1 MLSTMFRTIAARA
14 LFRPGDR
21 VLVAVSGGPD
31 SMALLHALWEARAR
45 LQIELEVVGVD
56 HGLRAEAARE
66 LDLVS
71 ARAEALELPF
81 LRLGVDVGR
90 ERRRGVSLQDA
101 ARRARLGALAALAET
116 RGARRVALGHQADDQ
131 AETVLFR
138 ILRGTGLQGLRGIP
152 YERAPFV
159 RPLLDVRRSEI
170 LRYLRR
176 RAIPFVEDPSNA
188 DLRFT
193 RARLR
198 HQILPRLAEEN
209 PQVAGALLAL
219 AAAARGDSEALAL
232 PALSRRAAVSIAR
245 LRARGGTATVDVSGR
260 RRVVVSYGQVQ
271 VEPRDATAAAAPP
284 TTLQIDRPGRYRW
297 SGGTVEIAELS
308 AGTPASRAH
317 ADGGQAGEGQFDPDR
332 LTWPLIVRGR
342 KAGDRM
348 RPRGGRGS
356 RKLSDLMIDAKIAR
370 GSRAGLPVVTTAR
383 NEVLFV
389 PGLRPA
395 EMGRPTS
402 RSRRLLRVGF
412 SAQAGLG
419 PDGATSV

>member
-1 MLSTMFRTIAARA
+1 MFRTIAARA
-14 LFRPGDR
+14 LFQPGDR

-45 LQIELEVVGVD
+45 LEIDLEVVGID
-56 HGLRAEAARE
+56 HGLRPEAARE

-81 LRLGVDVGR
+81 LRLGVDVVR

-138 ILRGTGLQGLRGIP
+138 ILRGTGMHGLGGIP
-152 YERAPFV
+152 YERVPFV
-159 RPLLDVRRSEI
+159 RPLLDVRRSEV

-188 DLRFT
+188 DLRFA

-209 PQVAGALLAL
+209 PQVVGALLAL
-219 AAAARGDSEALAL
+219 AAAARGDTETLAL
-232 PALSRRAAVSIAR
+232 PAVSRRAAASISR
-245 LRARGGTATVDVSGR
+245 LRARGGTAAVDVSGR
-260 RRVVVSYGQVQ
+260 RRVVVSYGRVQ
-271 VEPRDATAAAAPP
+271 VEPREAETAGPAEWRRA
-284 TTLQIDRPGRYRW
+284 TLQIDRPGRYRW
-297 SGGTVEIAELS
+297 CGGTVEIAELS
-308 AGTPASRAH
+308 AEGAEPP
-317 ADGGQAGEGQFDPDR
+317 AGEGQFDSDR
-332 LTWPLIVRGR
+332 LGWPLIVRGR

-395 EMGRPTS
+395 EMGRPTPGT
-402 RSRRLLRVGF
+402 RRLLRVGF
-412 SAQAGLG
+412 SALAD
-419 PDGATSV
+419 PA